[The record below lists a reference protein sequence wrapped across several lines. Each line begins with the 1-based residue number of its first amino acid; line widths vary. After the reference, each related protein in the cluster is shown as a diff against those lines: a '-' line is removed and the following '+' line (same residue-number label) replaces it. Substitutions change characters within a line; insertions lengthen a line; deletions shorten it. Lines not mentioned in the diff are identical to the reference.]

1 MGYNCQVAIISY
13 RVRLNIAEN
22 IIAVNRQSGKFYLSE
37 RCPMD
42 SVIYVR
48 IKELCAE
55 RDITLAK
62 LEEETGLSSSII
74 RKWKNNTSPSI
85 DKVKVIARY
94 FNVSTD
100 YLVGLSDISTPAEEL
115 IGDEDFV
122 SLQRAKSRM
131 SPQDRDKMMRMLKLG
146 FEYAFDTK

>member
-1 MGYNCQVAIISY
+1 MESMLYT
-13 RVRLNIAEN
+13 
-22 IIAVNRQSGKFYLSE
+22 
-37 RCPMD
+37 
-42 SVIYVR
+42 R

-55 RDITLAK
+55 REITFAK

-85 DKVKVIARY
+85 DKIKLIARY

-100 YLVGLSDISTPAEEL
+100 YLIGLSDIPTSAEEL

-131 SPQDRDKMMRMLKLG
+131 SPQDQERMMQMIRLG
-146 FEYAFDTK
+146 FDYAFNKQ

>member
-1 MGYNCQVAIISY
+1 MESTLYT
-13 RVRLNIAEN
+13 
-22 IIAVNRQSGKFYLSE
+22 
-37 RCPMD
+37 
-42 SVIYVR
+42 R

-55 RDITLAK
+55 REITLAK

-85 DKVKVIARY
+85 DKIKLIARF

-100 YLVGLSDISTPAEEL
+100 YLIGLSDIPTSAEEL
-115 IGDEDFV
+115 IGDDDFV

-131 SPQDRDKMMRMLKLG
+131 SPQDRERMMQMIRLG
-146 FEYAFDTK
+146 FDYAFNKQ

>member
-1 MGYNCQVAIISY
+1 M
-13 RVRLNIAEN
+13 E
-22 IIAVNRQSGKFYLSE
+22 
-37 RCPMD
+37 
-42 SVIYVR
+42 SVLYTR
-48 IKELCAE
+48 IKELCSQ
-55 RDITLAK
+55 RNVTLAK

-85 DKVKVIARY
+85 EKVRLIAKY

-100 YLVGLSDISTPAEEL
+100 YLIGLSDIPTSAEEL

-131 SPQDRDKMMRMLKLG
+131 SPQDREKMMQMIRLG
-146 FEYAFDTK
+146 FDYAFGDEK

>member
-1 MGYNCQVAIISY
+1 M
-13 RVRLNIAEN
+13 E
-22 IIAVNRQSGKFYLSE
+22 
-37 RCPMD
+37 
-42 SVIYVR
+42 SVIYIR

-55 RDITLAK
+55 RGITLAK
-62 LEEETGLSSSII
+62 LEEDTGLSSSII

-85 DKVKVIARY
+85 DKVKVIAEY

-100 YLVGLSDISTPAEEL
+100 YLVGLSGISTPAEAL

-131 SPQDRDKMMRMLKLG
+131 SPQDRDKMMRMLKIG
-146 FEYAFDTK
+146 FEYAFGKD